1 MALKDLVSDLSNFK
15 YGITSPDKVDNQI
28 ENGVDFFDN
37 NEGGADGFT
46 PKTDLESLYHK
57 VRDGNVVAGPIPPG
71 NSPRFQSPFLDT
83 PIADAVS
90 LFNEDPFSVTLG
102 TKPEPLRGD
111 KRFNDRT
118 YYIDGRQPGGYSG
131 EFPFAPNAHI
141 VAQENTN
148 INKTFDVTTMDDMV
162 YGGYNLPGQNSS
174 AGNTQINIAHNKRRG
189 AYGLGFPISVFQHQ
203 PFPIAQQPNVSYIDR
218 YFSENNGKSIHISPA
233 GQLKAGFRYGASHI
247 FSTIGAEEEVIY
259 YTQFANFNPGNTLF
273 DTAAAP
279 WSSDV
284 TLGDRLSVYDN
295 YVESEGYPSKM
306 VLDGDNILT
315 PWPERASTS
324 PLNPTNISPSP
335 YGLGNQ
341 ILSGLN
347 DTDNLDDQLRPA
359 LSILKDSWEDRFE
372 IIE

>member
-15 YGITSPDKVDNQI
+15 YGITSPDKVDAQI
-28 ENGVDFFDN
+28 ETGVDFFDN
-37 NEGGADGFT
+37 NECGADGFT

-203 PFPIAQQPNVSYIDR
+203 PFPIAQQPNVSYTDR
-218 YFSENNGKSIHISPA
+218 YFS
-233 GQLKAGFRYGASHI
+233 
-247 FSTIGAEEEVIY
+247 
-259 YTQFANFNPGNTLF
+259 
-273 DTAAAP
+273 
-279 WSSDV
+279 
-284 TLGDRLSVYDN
+284 
-295 YVESEGYPSKM
+295 
-306 VLDGDNILT
+306 
-315 PWPERASTS
+315 
-324 PLNPTNISPSP
+324 
-335 YGLGNQ
+335 
-341 ILSGLN
+341 
-347 DTDNLDDQLRPA
+347 
-359 LSILKDSWEDRFE
+359 
-372 IIE
+372 